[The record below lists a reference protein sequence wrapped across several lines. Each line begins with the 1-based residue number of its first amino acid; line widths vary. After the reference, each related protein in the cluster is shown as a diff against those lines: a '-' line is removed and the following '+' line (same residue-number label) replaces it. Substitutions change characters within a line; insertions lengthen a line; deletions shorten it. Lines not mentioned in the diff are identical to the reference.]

1 MLAFRAME
9 NHNFKLFIKLFINCV
24 GNNVPQVEESK
35 GSCSGGRSLADID
48 ADIKKVGDTIRDL
61 KAKKSAKEVI
71 DKEVQKLLAAKAE
84 FKSVAGKDWDPK
96 GNILRSTINNN
107 YTLFISLL
115 IRHHKFIMHDMKLT
129 L

>member
-1 MLAFRAME
+1 VACAF
-9 NHNFKLFIKLFINCV
+9 LFSFQYGLNDLIVQKA
-24 GNNVPQVEESK
+24 EESK
-35 GSCSGGRSLADID
+35 ESGSRSLADID

-96 GNILRSTINNN
+96 GNNNN
-107 YTLFISLL
+107 AT
-115 IRHHKFIMHDMKLT
+115 
-129 L
+129 